1 MKRLSIQNLLN
12 LVIYALEMVNY
23 KIYWQFSKHGIFSL
37 ITFLWHWTC
46 QNSIWALFHGS
57 QSKSPPR
64 NAFSQVWEN
73 SRQLFSFLTHKTTK
87 MIFFTMWTTTHNDT
101 VLRLSRLFQTLWCV
115 LAFLLRSVLRFR
127 RGRVAKIKQNSLRQP
142 NLHKDCRTRY
152 LLGFVLFKNRCDQK
166 FSSQM
171 GGQMVQ
177 SSSWVTP
184 VTPQTSLY
192 SLESKKNDE
201 KSKNF
206 AQFWIMQHLTWNFG
220 FFWSKRTKIK
230 L

>member
-37 ITFLWHWTC
+37 ITFLWHWAC

-115 LAFLLRSVLRFR
+115 LVFLLRSVLRFR
-127 RGRVAKIKQNSLRQP
+127 RGRVAKIKQNSTRQP
-142 NLHKDCRTRY
+142 NLQRDRRTWY
-152 LLGFVLFKNRCDQK
+152 LLGWPLFKQMWPK
-166 FSSQM
+166 F
-171 GGQMVQ
+171 
-177 SSSWVTP
+177 
-184 VTPQTSLY
+184 
-192 SLESKKNDE
+192 
-201 KSKNF
+201 
-206 AQFWIMQHLTWNFG
+206 
-220 FFWSKRTKIK
+220 FFSDGCSNGSV
-230 L
+230 